1 LKSIR
6 EDPGICPVCSMVNP
20 ALHSYAIRNALNVEP
35 FLRTES
41 LQLRWSG
48 HVSTVEQGCTTASV
62 WLAALRPPVS
72 FRCFYLI
79 CIASVLLPHV
89 CLGRL
94 STNCPH
100 TAGKDVSYCFC
111 ITTNTFGALLQNSG
125 KLIGCRSHDKSVAKH
140 LKPWSDVCMPLC
152 APILFI
158 FYSLLVSCLPSGATR
173 GGRGTSDP
181 GLSTLGARNWGWNV
195 TY

>member
-1 LKSIR
+1 MPVLHPLRTPTTKRSNKKASQFWRVVNGLKKQKRSVLKSIR

-100 TAGKDVSYCFC
+100 TAG
-111 ITTNTFGALLQNSG
+111 Q
-125 KLIGCRSHDKSVAKH
+125 
-140 LKPWSDVCMPLC
+140 
-152 APILFI
+152 
-158 FYSLLVSCLPSGATR
+158 
-173 GGRGTSDP
+173 GRGNRPPHPPAGGGPSH
-181 GLSTLGARNWGWNV
+181 V
-195 TY
+195 